1 MLCSLDQES
10 RRSSVGLSS
19 STKHAADR
27 KESES
32 KKEDTCT
39 PLPLRNDETLK
50 TGSLCLLVPFVPS
63 CTVPLDISIPL
74 FKFFLLF

>member
-32 KKEDTCT
+32 KKERYLYA
-39 PLPLRNDETLK
+39 P
-50 TGSLCLLVPFVPS
+50 PS
-63 CTVPLDISIPL
+63 E
-74 FKFFLLF
+74 K